1 MRIINLPCACFLLLL
16 AGCGGAATEKAV
28 DVFPVTGTVTV
39 DEKTLPS
46 VTVAFV
52 PKSGTSG
59 LGGFGVTDASGNFT
73 LKYRDDRDGVPPG
86 DYTVLFT
93 RMVQPDGSPIPPDK
107 TAADVEAINSIPDRY
122 NNPNNSPFT
131 ATVREKNDPF
141 KFELKTK

>member
-1 MRIINLPCACFLLLL
+1 MRIKNLSCAYLFLFLV
-16 AGCGGAATEKAV
+16 GCGGAASEKEV
-28 DVFPVTGTVTV
+28 EVFPVTGTVTV

-46 VTVAFV
+46 VTVAFI
-52 PKSGTSG
+52 PKAGTSG
-59 LGGFGVTDASGNFT
+59 LGGFGVTDEAGNFT

-93 RMVQPDGSPIPPDK
+93 RLVQPDGSPIPPDK
-107 TAADVEAINSIPDRY
+107 TAADVEAINSIPDKY

-131 ATVREKNDPF
+131 ATVTTQNEPF